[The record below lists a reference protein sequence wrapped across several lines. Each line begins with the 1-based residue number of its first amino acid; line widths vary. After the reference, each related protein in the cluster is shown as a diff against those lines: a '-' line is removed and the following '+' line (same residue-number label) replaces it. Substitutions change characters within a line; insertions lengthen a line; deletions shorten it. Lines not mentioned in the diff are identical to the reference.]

1 MILFQKN
8 RCKGSNDSHE
18 TTNEMRRTIRDIFF
32 THQAQTTARPIGLEV
47 KKARGSYIID
57 KDNKKYL
64 DFVAGVSACTLGHS
78 HPKVIRAVRRQM
90 RKYLHVMV
98 YGEFVQDEPVQL
110 VKLLADH
117 LPEQLSCT
125 YLTNSG
131 TEGIEGA
138 LKLAKRATGRQRII
152 SANNAYHGNT
162 QGAMSVMGYEERKRA
177 YRPLIPGTSFIQF
190 NDVRDLEQI
199 NEQTAAVILE
209 TIQGGAGFIVPTND
223 YMIAVR
229 ERCDKVGALLILDE
243 IQPGMGRTGKLF
255 AFEHYNMIPDIF
267 VTGKGLGGGF
277 PVGAFCASKELMNLL
292 QDKPILGH
300 ITTFGGHPVI
310 AAACHATLK
319 TLLQSNLITETLEKE
334 QYIREQLQH
343 RGIQEIR
350 GKGLMLA
357 LILRTPEHAQQL
369 VKIALERGL
378 LLFFL
383 LFEKRAVRVTPPLTI
398 SKKEIKKGCDII
410 LNILDEIC

>member
-1 MILFQKN
+1 
-8 RCKGSNDSHE
+8 
-18 TTNEMRRTIRDIFF
+18 MRHTIRHIFLA
-32 THQAQTTARPIGLEV
+32 HQAQTTSKPIGLEV
-47 KKARGSYIID
+47 KKARGCYIID

-223 YMIAVR
+223 YMKAVR

-277 PVGAFCASKELMNLL
+277 PVGAFCASKELMNLF

-319 TLLQSNLITETLEKE
+319 ILLQSNLITETLEKE

>member
-1 MILFQKN
+1 
-8 RCKGSNDSHE
+8 
-18 TTNEMRRTIRDIFF
+18 MRPTIRDIFF
-32 THQAQTTARPIGLEV
+32 THQAQTTTQPIGLEV

-78 HPKVIRAVRRQM
+78 HPKVIRAVKRQM
-90 RKYLHVMV
+90 SKYLHVMV
-98 YGEFVQDEPVQL
+98 YGEFVQDKPVQL

-117 LPEQLSCT
+117 LPEKLSCI

-138 LKLAKRATGRQRII
+138 LKLAKRATGRQRTI
-152 SANNAYHGNT
+152 SAKNAYHGNT

-177 YRPLIPGTSFIQF
+177 YRPLIPGTSYIQF
-190 NDVRDLEQI
+190 NDVSDLEQI

-209 TIQGGAGFIVPTND
+209 TIQGGAGFIVPTNE
-223 YMIAVR
+223 YMKAVR

-255 AFEHYNMIPDIF
+255 AFEHYDMFPDIF

-277 PVGAFCASKELMNLL
+277 PVGAFCASKELMKLL

-319 TLLQSNLITETLEKE
+319 TLLQSNLIADTIEKE
-334 QYIREQLQH
+334 QFIREQLQH
-343 RGIQEIR
+343 RGIKEIR

-357 LILRTPEHAQQL
+357 LILLTPELAQKL
-369 VKIALERGL
+369 VKIALDRGL

-398 SKKEIKKGCDII
+398 SKKELKKGCDII
-410 LNILDEIC
+410 VNILDEIC

>member
-1 MILFQKN
+1 
-8 RCKGSNDSHE
+8 
-18 TTNEMRRTIRDIFF
+18 MRHTIRHIFLA
-32 THQAQTTARPIGLEV
+32 HQAQTTSKPIGLEV
-47 KKARGSYIID
+47 KKARGCYIID

-223 YMIAVR
+223 YMKAVR

-383 LFEKRAVRVTPPLTI
+383 LFEERAVRVTPPLTI

>member
-1 MILFQKN
+1 
-8 RCKGSNDSHE
+8 
-18 TTNEMRRTIRDIFF
+18 MRHTIRHIFLA
-32 THQAQTTARPIGLEV
+32 HQAQTTSKPIGLEV
-47 KKARGSYIID
+47 KKARGCYIID

-152 SANNAYHGNT
+152 YANNAYHGNT
-162 QGAMSVMGYEERKRA
+162 HGAMSVMGYEERKRA

-277 PVGAFCASKELMNLL
+277 PVGAFCASKELMNLF

-319 TLLQSNLITETLEKE
+319 ILLQSNLITETLEKE

-383 LFEKRAVRVTPPLTI
+383 LFEERAVRVTPPLTI

>member
-1 MILFQKN
+1 
-8 RCKGSNDSHE
+8 
-18 TTNEMRRTIRDIFF
+18 MRHTIRHIFLA
-32 THQAQTTARPIGLEV
+32 HQAQTTSKPIGLEV
-47 KKARGSYIID
+47 KKARGCYIID

-223 YMIAVR
+223 YMKAVR

-319 TLLQSNLITETLEKE
+319 ILLQSNLITETLEKE

>member
-1 MILFQKN
+1 MI
-8 RCKGSNDSHE
+8 
-18 TTNEMRRTIRDIFF
+18 RTARDIFF
-32 THQAQTTARPIGLEV
+32 AHQAQTTPKPIGLEV

-110 VKLLADH
+110 VKLLADQ
-117 LPEQLSCT
+117 LPEQLSCI

-177 YRPLIPGTSFIQF
+177 YRPLIPGTSYIQF
-190 NDVRDLEQI
+190 NDIGDLEQI

-223 YMIAVR
+223 YMKAVR

-277 PVGAFCASKELMNLL
+277 PVGAFGASKKLMNLL

-319 TLLQSNLITETLEKE
+319 TILQSNLIAETIEKE

-343 RGIQEIR
+343 QGIKEIR

-357 LILRTPEHAQQL
+357 LILPTPELAQQL

-398 SKKEIKKGCDII
+398 SKKELKKGCDII
-410 LNILDEIC
+410 VNILDEIC

>member
-1 MILFQKN
+1 
-8 RCKGSNDSHE
+8 
-18 TTNEMRRTIRDIFF
+18 MRSTIRDIFF
-32 THQAQTTARPIGLEV
+32 ENQAQTTAHPIGLEV
-47 KKARGSYIID
+47 KKARGNYIID

-64 DFVAGVSACTLGHS
+64 DFVAGISACTLGHS

-90 RKYLHVMV
+90 RKHLHVMV
-98 YGEFVQDEPVQL
+98 YGEFVQDEPAKL
-110 VKLLADH
+110 VKLLANQ
-117 LPEQLSCT
+117 LPEKLSCT

-138 LKLAKRATGRQRII
+138 LKLAKRATGRQRIV

-162 QGAMSVMGYEERKRA
+162 QGAMSVMGCEDRKRA

-190 NDVRDLEQI
+190 NDEGDLEQI
-199 NEQTAAVILE
+199 NEKTAAVILE
-209 TIQGGAGFIVPTND
+209 TIQGGAGFIVPNKN
-223 YMIAVR
+223 YMKAVR
-229 ERCDKVGALLILDE
+229 ERCKKVGALLILDE

-255 AFEHYNMIPDIF
+255 AFEHYNIIPDIF

-277 PVGAFCASKELMNLL
+277 PVGAFCSSKKLMNLL
-292 QDKPILGH
+292 HEKPILGH

-319 TLLQSNLITETLEKE
+319 TLIDSNLIEETIEKE
-334 QYIREQLQH
+334 KYIREQLQH
-343 RGIQEIR
+343 KEIIEIR

-357 LILRTPEHAQQL
+357 LLLKTPEIAQQL
-369 VKIALERGL
+369 VKIARERGL

-383 LFEKRAVRVTPPLTI
+383 LFETRAVRITPPLTI
-398 SKKEIKKGCDII
+398 SIRELKKGCNII

>member
-1 MILFQKN
+1 
-8 RCKGSNDSHE
+8 
-18 TTNEMRRTIRDIFF
+18 MRRTIRDIFF
-32 THQAQTTARPIGLEV
+32 THQAQTTAQPIGLEV

-177 YRPLIPGTSFIQF
+177 YRPLIPGTSYIQF
-190 NDVRDLEQI
+190 NDVGDLEQI

-223 YMIAVR
+223 YMKAVR

-255 AFEHYNMIPDIF
+255 AFEHYDMIPDIF

-319 TLLQSNLITETLEKE
+319 TLLQSNLIAETLEKE

-343 RGIQEIR
+343 QGIKEIR

-357 LILRTPEHAQQL
+357 LILPTPELAQQL

-398 SKKEIKKGCDII
+398 SKKELKKGCDII
-410 LNILDEIC
+410 VNILDEIC